1 MSSVKKCYSFTS
13 HAIHFIHTIQTRFKL
28 KQNIMQSISDPNTD
42 LDSTIAALQG
52 ELVALPP
59 ETALG
64 AIDHWQQQLQGT
76 EFANLLGDLKGALTG
91 VNYASIAQI
100 LTTLGSQTTASASG
114 VNGPL
119 ADKLLI
125 LGQLL
130 AQAGISLS

>member
-1 MSSVKKCYSFTS
+1 
-13 HAIHFIHTIQTRFKL
+13 
-28 KQNIMQSISDPNTD
+28 MQSISDPNTD

-76 EFANLLGDLKGALTG
+76 EFANLLGDLKSALTSA
-91 VNYASIAQI
+91 NNASIAQI
-100 LTTLGSQTTASASG
+100 LTTLGSQTTASAGS
-114 VNGPL
+114 VNGTV
-119 ADKLLI
+119 AEKLLV

-130 AQAGISLS
+130 TQAGISLS